1 MRRKSDQN
9 KATIS
14 HNQKVPTEGDFP
26 LNRDAVGGFT
36 SYSPFRGVG
45 GSSIRLPAEWEPQ
58 SFVQL
63 TWPHAGTDWAD
74 MLDEVSECFVG
85 IAREIVKRERLL
97 IVCADENT
105 VREQLRDLPQD
116 KITCVEIPT
125 NDTWARDHGG
135 ITVMEDGKPVVL
147 DFTFNGWGM
156 KFPANLDNQITR
168 QLFEK
173 NIFPDNVKYQ
183 NRLNFV
189 LEGGSIESNGQGT
202 ILTTAECLLSENR
215 NNLTKEEI
223 EAKLK
228 EYLGAER
235 ILWLHH
241 GYLAGD
247 DTDSHVDTLARFCS
261 PDTIAYVKCD
271 DENDEHYSE
280 LKKMEE
286 EIFSFAPLGVGGIP
300 LPMADAV
307 YDENGDRL
315 PATYANFLII
325 NDAVLMPTYNSPKD
339 EIARG
344 QLQKAFPDR
353 EIIGIDCLALIKQH
367 GSLHCVTMQ
376 YGASPNPSKGGEF
389 GGHDLKS
396 L

>member
-45 GSSIRLPAEWEPQ
+45 GKPIRIPAEWEPQ

-173 NIFPDNVKYQ
+173 NIFPENVKYQ

-202 ILTTAECLLSENR
+202 ILTTSECLLSENR

-325 NDAVLMPTYNSPKD
+325 NDAVL
-339 EIARG
+339 
-344 QLQKAFPDR
+344 
-353 EIIGIDCLALIKQH
+353 
-367 GSLHCVTMQ
+367 
-376 YGASPNPSKGGEF
+376 
-389 GGHDLKS
+389 
-396 L
+396 

>member
-14 HNQKVPTEGDFP
+14 HNQKVPTEDDLGN
-26 LNRDAVGGFT
+26 LT

-74 MLDEVSECFVG
+74 MLDEVSECFVS
-85 IAREIVKRERLL
+85 IAREIVKREKLL
-97 IVCADENT
+97 VVCADENS
-105 VREQLRDLPQD
+105 VRQQLRDLPQD
-116 KITCVEIPT
+116 KITYVEIPT

-173 NIFPDNVKYQ
+173 NIFPENVKYH

-189 LEGGSIESNGQGT
+189 LEGGSIESDGQGT

-215 NNLTKEEI
+215 NNLSKEEI

>member
-1 MRRKSDQN
+1 MLRKIDQ
-9 KATIS
+9 KQVTKS
-14 HNQKVPTEGDFP
+14 QTLKVPLEGD
-26 LNRDAVGGFT
+26 L
-36 SYSPFRGVG
+36 G
-45 GSSIRLPAEWEPQ
+45 GSSIRFPAEWESQ
-58 SFVQL
+58 SFVHL

-74 MLDEVSECFVG
+74 MLDEVSECFVS
-85 IAREIVKRERLL
+85 IAREIVKREKLL
-97 IVCADENT
+97 VVCADENS
-105 VREQLRDLPQD
+105 VRQQLRDLPQD
-116 KITCVEIPT
+116 KITYVEIPS

-135 ITVMEDGKPVVL
+135 ITVMEDAKPIVL

-271 DENDEHYSE
+271 DENDEHYAD

-286 EIFSFAPLGVGGIP
+286 ELKHLCLHSSSPSPSERDLGRGFVLIP
-300 LPMADAV
+300 LPMVDAV

-339 EIARG
+339 EIARE